1 MRAKRPKM
9 KEHRLPRK
17 LNVMNVSLKN
27 LNAGAPIMAQRLVRP
42 TSIHGYV
49 GSIPALA
56 QWVEDSVLQ

>member
-1 MRAKRPKM
+1 M

-27 LNAGAPIMAQRLVRP
+27 LNAGAPIMAQRLVNP